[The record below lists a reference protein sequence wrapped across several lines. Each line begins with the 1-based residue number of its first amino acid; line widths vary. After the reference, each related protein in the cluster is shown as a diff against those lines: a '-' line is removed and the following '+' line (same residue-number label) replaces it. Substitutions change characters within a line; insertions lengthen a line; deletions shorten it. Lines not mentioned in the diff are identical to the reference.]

1 MCSVASAGLDQ
12 EKSFCGRVF
21 HELFLG
27 VKQKGAGLD
36 LLADFDQLILFIC
49 LFIRHLLNACHVPER
64 GGPRS
69 GNRLRDADCLFSGLF
84 YSSRRDTEQQAGIQ
98 QGMLF

>member
-49 LFIRHLLNACHVPER
+49 LFIRHLLNACHVLEPVLVD
-64 GGPRS
+64 GTK
-69 GNRLRDADCLFSGLF
+69 NKL
-84 YSSRRDTEQQAGIQ
+84 QVNI
-98 QGMLF
+98 